1 MATTLTTIAIK
12 RICSDMKDLNR
23 HPLEDEGIFHFYDET
38 NMQNCRIMMIGP
50 EDPPYEGGFYLFH
63 FTFPSNYPFEPP
75 KVKYCTQ
82 GNNIRFN
89 PNLYTCGKVCL
100 SLINTWEGPK
110 WTSCQTIRSVLI
122 SLRGL
127 VLGVKFPLQNEPG
140 YETAKDTRATG
151 FNDVITHENY
161 RTAVV
166 GMMTNPP
173 PGFEIF
179 VPQMVQ
185 YVAKNYSTY
194 EKKLTEL
201 SALDNTNAVSPVYNM
216 SVKRNFRDQLTKIKQ
231 ILESHGIVLETAKK
245 TKNILVSEEDYSD
258 EEDQPTMEK
267 KLLAKL
273 AADKAAKE
281 LVDKAAKELADKA
294 KELAEEK
301 AAKKVADLA
310 AKKLADKAAKKIAI
324 EEKAAKKLA
333 DKAAKE
339 LADKAAKEL
348 VIEAK
353 AAKKAGD
360 LITLADKIV
369 EIVFS
374 SESIKKKPAERKA
387 PKEPAKNYEV
397 GHKMNG
403 LDGKLYVVKSI
414 GLGTTKY
421 NRWFST
427 TDLDTV
433 KQTVEVLS
441 NPEEV
446 HNKPEVDNKPEVANG
461 KPEDKST
468 EEKKKPVRR
477 APKQAAKDHTEGFE
491 LVGEDQK
498 MYVVKTIGSEETK
511 AFKRWVLKK

>member
-50 EDPPYEGGFYLFH
+50 EDTPYEGGFYLFH

-166 GMMTNPP
+166 GMMSNPP

-194 EKKLTEL
+194 EKKITEL

-231 ILESHGIVLETAKK
+231 ILEGHGIVLETSKK
-245 TKNILVSEEDYSD
+245 TKNILVSEDDYSD

-281 LVDKAAKELADKA
+281 L
-294 KELAEEK
+294 
-301 AAKKVADLA
+301 
-310 AKKLADKAAKKIAI
+310 
-324 EEKAAKKLA
+324 A

-339 LADKAAKEL
+339 LADKAAKEIADKAAKELADKAAKKLAMEEKAAKKIADKAAKQLADKAAKEL
-348 VIEAK
+348 VVEAK

-360 LITLADKIV
+360 LVTLADKIV

-374 SESIKKKPAERKA
+374 SEPPKKKPAERKS

-433 KQTVEVLS
+433 KETL
-441 NPEEV
+441 
-446 HNKPEVDNKPEVANG
+446 EVDNKPEVAIG
-461 KPEDKST
+461 KPEVANGKEEAVDNKPDEKST

-477 APKQAAKDHTEGFE
+477 APKQAAKDHAEGFE

-498 MYVVKTIGSEETK
+498 MYVVKTIGSEDK
-511 AFKRWVLKK
+511 KSFKRWVLKK

>member
-50 EDPPYEGGFYLFH
+50 EDTPYEGGFYLFH

-166 GMMTNPP
+166 GMMSNPP
-173 PGFEIF
+173 PGFELF

-231 ILESHGIVLETAKK
+231 ILEGHGIVLETSKK
-245 TKNILVSEEDYSD
+245 TKNILVSEDDYSD

-281 LVDKAAKELADKA
+281 IADKAKEIADKA
-294 KELAEEK
+294 KEL
-301 AAKKVADLA
+301 ADLA
-310 AKKLADKAAKKIAI
+310 AKKLADKAAKKLAI

-348 VIEAK
+348 VVEAK

-360 LITLADKIV
+360 LVALADKIV

-374 SESIKKKPAERKA
+374 GEPPKKKPAERKS

-433 KQTVEVLS
+433 KETL
-441 NPEEV
+441 
-446 HNKPEVDNKPEVANG
+446 EVDNKPEVANG
-461 KPEDKST
+461 KPEEVKIIETEVVENKPEEKSI

-477 APKQAAKDHTEGFE
+477 APKQAAKDHAEGFE

-511 AFKRWVLKK
+511 EFKRWVLKK